1 MATKR
6 ATRRSGTSGSTR
18 RKKGR
23 SFGGLRQELRQGR
36 KEGRIRGRDL
46 AKRTTQMRKSAEKI
60 RKNLG
65 DLTPE
70 EINELNQT
78 SLATPVMQQA
88 LADAGIEADEKDD
101 VEVLHKF
108 NKLQGN
114 DDYQYGDDEGDD
126 TGEIV
131 EATYYTDEED
141 SFERLEFFDKEKV
154 KSTLTSVLNAGIG
167 AYKGYV
173 DSAKAKPKTERTATE
188 QKIID
193 ADNQVKKDVIKDT
206 SKSFGFDLNNVFIY
220 VAIVLVAYLLFFKK
234 K

>member
-1 MATKR
+1 MVTKR
-6 ATRRSGTSGSTR
+6 KKRAGKRT
-18 RKKGR
+18 KGR
-23 SFGGLRQELRQGR
+23 SFTGLKQELRQQR

-46 AKRTTQMRKSAEKI
+46 AKRTKQMRKSAEKI
-60 RKNLG
+60 RKQLG

-78 SLATPVMQQA
+78 SLATPVMQQE
-88 LADAGIEADEKDD
+88 LDKAGIQYDENDD
-101 VEVLHKF
+101 VEVMHKF

-114 DDYQYGDDEGDD
+114 DDYQSGDDESDD

-141 SFERLEFFDKEKV
+141 SFERLEYFNKDKIKNTI
-154 KSTLTSVLNAGIG
+154 KSVFNAGIG
-167 AYKGYV
+167 AYKGYIE
-173 DSAKAKPKTERTATE
+173 SAKNKPKAERTETE

-193 ADNQVKKDVIKDT
+193 ADRQAKKEAVKSTAQDY
-206 SKSFGFDLNNVFIY
+206 GFDVNNVFMY
-220 VAIVLVAYLLFFKK
+220 VAIIVIAYLIFFKK

>member
-1 MATKR
+1 MVTKR
-6 ATRRSGTSGSTR
+6 KKRTGKRT
-18 RKKGR
+18 KGR
-23 SFGGLRQELRQGR
+23 SFTGLKQELRQQR

-46 AKRTTQMRKSAEKI
+46 AKRTKQMRKSAEKI
-60 RKNLG
+60 RKQLG

-78 SLATPVMQQA
+78 SLATPVMQQE
-88 LADAGIEADEKDD
+88 LDKAGIKYDQNDD
-101 VEVLHKF
+101 VEVMHKF

-114 DDYQYGDDEGDD
+114 DDYQSGDDESDD

-141 SFERLEFFDKEKV
+141 SFERLEYFNKDKIKNTI
-154 KSTLTSVLNAGIG
+154 KSVFNAGIG

-173 DSAKAKPKTERTATE
+173 ETAKGKPKTERTETE
-188 QKIID
+188 QAIID
-193 ADNQVKKDVIKDT
+193 ADRQAKKEVIKSTASDY
-206 SKSFGFDLNNVFIY
+206 GFDVNNVFMY
-220 VAIVLVAYLLFFKK
+220 VAIIVIGYLIFFKK

>member
-1 MATKR
+1 MVTKK
-6 ATRRSGTSGSTR
+6 TGK

-23 SFGGLRQELRQGR
+23 SFTGLKQELRQGR

-46 AKRTTQMRKSAEKI
+46 QRRTKQMRKSAEKI

-88 LADAGIEADEKDD
+88 LAEAGIPVDENDD
-101 VEVLHKF
+101 VEILHKF

-114 DDYQYGDDEGDD
+114 DDYQFGTDESDD

-131 EATYYTDEED
+131 DATYYADEED
-141 SFERLEFFDKEKV
+141 SFERLEYFDKDKI
-154 KSTLTSVLNAGIG
+154 KNTLNSVLNAGIG
-167 AYKGYV
+167 AYKGYIE
-173 DSAKAKPKTERTATE
+173 SAKAKPKTERTETE

-193 ADNQVKKDVIKDT
+193 ADKQVKKDVLKDT
-206 SKSFGFDLNNVFIY
+206 AQGFGFDANNIFIY
-220 VAIVLVAYLLFFKK
+220 VAIILVAYLLFFKK